1 MSMKQNWLKPG
12 SLKFYLLPMIALL
25 AFGCATPKP
34 AAPAAAEANATG
46 DYLAYTLNTKQ
57 TYLANWNVGTNVVLI
72 TEPVRVKTKVSV
84 AKDGTVESA
93 EIVKASGNAGFDQ
106 SVLQTLDRVK
116 SVSPF
121 GAGATDERRTF
132 VIDFELKPKSP

>member
-1 MSMKQNWLKPG
+1 MKQNWLNPG
-12 SLKFYLLPMIALL
+12 SLKFSLLPMIALL

-34 AAPAAAEANATG
+34 AAPAATEANPTD
-46 DYLAYTLNTKQ
+46 DYLTCTLNTKQ
-57 TYLANWNVGTNVVLI
+57 TYLANWNVGTNVVII

-93 EIVKASGNAGFDQ
+93 EIIKASGNPGFDQ
-106 SVLQTLDRVK
+106 SVQQTLERVK
-116 SVSPF
+116 SVPPF

-132 VIDFELKPKSP
+132 VIDFVLKPKAP